1 MTLSV
6 KATNNYQ
13 IRTNPNKSSK
23 YDKYLPLKTA
33 ALSTAF
39 WTAIGLGGDYIIMNK
54 ILKMKSS
61 KKQSLIING
70 LFGLVMGIFTFFKTK
85 KMQKNENIKNIND
98 FIENFVNEN

>member
-1 MTLSV
+1 
-6 KATNNYQ
+6 
-13 IRTNPNKSSK
+13 
-23 YDKYLPLKTA
+23 
-33 ALSTAF
+33 
-39 WTAIGLGGDYIIMNK
+39 
-54 ILKMKSS
+54 MKSS